1 MTEKFP
7 THVGDVRPSQLMFT
21 YGVGAIIDLPKLSV
35 IVTGLDDWPTN
46 PAYARPIIEERLLAA
61 VRFKLPD
68 VAKLLAPPIVA
79 DSGLPADPF
88 NSTARIG
95 VPVAAFPRWLVCPVC
110 RLLAPLSSGLF
121 VLDDS
126 DPYHPDRTVYRH

>member
-79 DSGLPADPF
+79 DSGLPTDPF
-88 NSTARIG
+88 DTHGRAHRG
-95 VPVAAFPRWLVCPVC
+95 AGGRVPPLAGLPRLPLAGAPQLRPV
-110 RLLAPLSSGLF
+110 RVG
-121 VLDDS
+121 
-126 DPYHPDRTVYRH
+126 R